1 MEDSKS
7 NPPRTTGPLSAGS
20 SKHPTYAEKEAEI
33 AKLYEKIDSDKK
45 KSLRK
50 MQLYAVKNEAFQ
62 RHRQQTLDS
71 IEMITRSRQ
80 EQSEGQSSVPSS
92 QCSFVIECPNP
103 EQFEAEL
110 LAVMEQRELL
120 LKG

>member
-1 MEDSKS
+1 MEELQI
-7 NPPRTTGPLSAGS
+7 PPRTTGPLSAGS
-20 SKHPTYAEKEAEI
+20 RKHSTYAEKEAEI

-71 IEMITRSRQ
+71 LEVIARSRQ
-80 EQSEGQSSVPSS
+80 HQSEGQSSVSSS

-110 LAVMEQRELL
+110 LAVIEQRELL